1 MLSIEEREIRKHQI
15 GASEIY
21 KLLNFDT
28 EECQKLWELKIGLI
42 EYKKLDSD
50 AVTAGNI
57 LEEDCLKFYEK
68 SSGKELVYN
77 ERIENDRIPGL
88 VVSLDAREK
97 LSNYPVENKVINQ
110 RTFDKWLS
118 KRIYNAEWNNVKLNI
133 PKIYYCQLQIQ
144 MATLNVDHGILNVNT
159 LTNEEQN
166 DPLNVTISELQN
178 KQIILSIDYE
188 LTNKLESRAKYMLD
202 CMKYK
207 KRPSEIEYLEKYEF

>member
-42 EYKKLDSD
+42 EYEKLDSD